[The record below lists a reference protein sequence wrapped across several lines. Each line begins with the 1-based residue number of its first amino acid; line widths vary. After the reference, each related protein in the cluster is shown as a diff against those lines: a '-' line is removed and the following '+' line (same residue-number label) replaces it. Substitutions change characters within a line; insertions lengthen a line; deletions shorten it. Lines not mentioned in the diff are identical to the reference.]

1 MEKHEVP
8 FGGVY
13 RLSVGGQLV
22 GEFVPGPLWTEIYQ
36 ATDAAHDD
44 VSYSWIP
51 FAEDESED
59 EVQRLREAVEVARE
73 GLVTAE
79 DHIPQG
85 VGTFGKGWILCSCG
99 DDVRSFYWT
108 RHSQGADGSAL
119 APRTHE
125 LLPLRETV

>member
-1 MEKHEVP
+1 MEKHEVN

-13 RLSVGGQLV
+13 RLTVDGQLV

-36 ATDAAHDD
+36 ATEANHSN
-44 VSYSWIP
+44 VSYSWVP
-51 FAEDESED
+51 FSDEEPAD
-59 EVQRLREAVEVARE
+59 EVQRLSEAVEIAR
-73 GLVTAE
+73 GALVTAE

-85 VGTFGKGWILCSCG
+85 VGTFGEGWILCSCG

-125 LLPLRETV
+125 LLPSRVVR

>member
-13 RLSVGGQLV
+13 RLTVDGQLV
-22 GEFVPGPLWTEIYQ
+22 GEFVPGPIWTEIYQ
-36 ATDAAHDD
+36 AMEAAHDN

-51 FAEDESED
+51 FAEDESEAD
-59 EVQRLREAVEVARE
+59 VQRLREAVEVARE
-73 GLVTAE
+73 ALVTAE

-85 VGTFGKGWILCSCG
+85 VGTLGKGWVLCSCG

-119 APRTHE
+119 APRTYE

>member
-13 RLSVGGQLV
+13 RLTVDGQLV

-36 ATDAAHDD
+36 AMDAAHDN
-44 VSYSWIP
+44 VRYSWIP
-51 FAEDESED
+51 FAEDESE
-59 EVQRLREAVEVARE
+59 VQRLREAVEIARE
-73 GLVTAE
+73 ALVTAE

-85 VGTFGKGWILCSCG
+85 IGTFGKGWILCSCG

-125 LLPLRETV
+125 LLPLRETI

>member
-13 RLSVGGQLV
+13 RLTVDGQLV

-36 ATDAAHDD
+36 AMDAAHDN

-51 FAEDESED
+51 FAEDESEA
-59 EVQRLREAVEVARE
+59 QRLREAVEIARE
-73 GLVTAE
+73 ALVTAE

-85 VGTFGKGWILCSCG
+85 IGTFGKGWILCSCG

-125 LLPLRETV
+125 LLPLREMV

>member
-13 RLSVGGQLV
+13 RLTVDGQLV

-36 ATDAAHDD
+36 AMDAAHDN

-51 FAEDESED
+51 FAEDESEA
-59 EVQRLREAVEVARE
+59 EAQRLREVVEIARE
-73 GLVTAE
+73 ALVAAE

-85 VGTFGKGWILCSCG
+85 IGTFGKGWILCSCG

-119 APRTHE
+119 APRTHK